1 MVSAVSG
8 FIKIRYLLDK
18 AVIDNMVFRCH
29 YRITTA
35 ILFTCCIIVTANNLI
50 GKLAPPFHPHTHTQY
65 YEKRKLV
72 HPFRRLAYECITQF
86 SYLCLQLQHG
96 C

>member
-1 MVSAVSG
+1 MAVFGMVSAVSS

-50 GKLAPPFHPHTHTQY
+50 GKLNTTRN
-65 YEKRKLV
+65 E
-72 HPFRRLAYECITQF
+72 QF
-86 SYLCLQLQHG
+86 STCLAQHDLRLFKRIQLVQS
-96 C
+96 

>member
-1 MVSAVSG
+1 MAVFGMVSAVSG

-29 YRITTA
+29 YRITSA

-50 GKLAPPFHPHTHTQY
+50 GKLAPPTHRDCF
-65 YEKRKLV
+65 EKLV
-72 HPFRRLAYECITQF
+72 H
-86 SYLCLQLQHG
+86 LCK
-96 C
+96 